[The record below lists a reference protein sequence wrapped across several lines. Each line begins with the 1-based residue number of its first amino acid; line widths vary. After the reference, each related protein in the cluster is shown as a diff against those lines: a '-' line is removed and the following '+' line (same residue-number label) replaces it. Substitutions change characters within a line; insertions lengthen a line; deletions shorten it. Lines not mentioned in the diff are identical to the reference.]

1 MGAKNRQIVAELT
14 VCALGSFSVRAAGKP
29 LIFRTK
35 KSRGLLAYLALGQG
49 QMYAREH
56 LASLLWGDSSDE
68 QARHSLRQA
77 LSDLRKA
84 LPRVRPEILRS
95 DPDGVAL
102 TPTAV
107 ELDVATFERL
117 VAIGTPQTLAEA
129 AELYRGL
136 LLQGLSFK
144 EESWEEWLRT
154 ERERLQELAVGAL
167 KKLLAHHTEIGA
179 GEAAIQIARRLLV
192 LDPHDE
198 AVHRSLMRLYL
209 GQGRRASALQ
219 QYQVC
224 LQTLQRELGVE
235 PEAETRLLY
244 QEMLPQRVQ
253 SPQAPE
259 GAAPRV
265 GRRPQRAPR
274 PLRASRSTPVAP
286 LVGRAPE
293 LDRLNRAMKSAW
305 AGRGQLVAILGEA
318 GIGKTRLLDELI
330 EIALR
335 RGAQVVLGRCYET
348 EQIFPFDPWVNL
360 LRTAIKGHELEGF
373 CPHWVSWASTP
384 LSRRGISCDSSMPS

>member
-1 MGAKNRQIVAELT
+1 MAELT
-14 VCALGSFSVRAAGKP
+14 VCILGGFSVRAAGKP
-29 LIFRTK
+29 LIFPTK

-49 QMYAREH
+49 QVYAREH
-56 LASLLWGDSSDE
+56 LAGLLWGDSSDE

-84 LPRVRPEILRS
+84 LPRARPEILRS

-102 TPTAV
+102 NPTA
-107 ELDVATFERL
+107 LDVAAFERF
-117 VAIGTPQTLAEA
+117 VAEGTPQALARA
-129 AELYRGL
+129 AELYRGA

-144 EESWEEWLRT
+144 EEPWEEWLRA

-167 KKLLAHHTEIGA
+167 KKLLAHHTETGA
-179 GEAAIQIARRLLV
+179 GEAAIQVARRLLM

-244 QEMLPQRVQ
+244 QEMLPQRV
-253 SPQAPE
+253 P
-259 GAAPRV
+259 APRM
-265 GRRPQRAPR
+265 GRPQRAPR
-274 PLRASRSTPVAP
+274 PLCASPSTSVAF
-286 LVGRAPE
+286 LVGRAP
-293 LDRLNRAMKSAW
+293 
-305 AGRGQLVAILGEA
+305 
-318 GIGKTRLLDELI
+318 
-330 EIALR
+330 
-335 RGAQVVLGRCYET
+335 
-348 EQIFPFDPWVNL
+348 
-360 LRTAIKGHELEGF
+360 
-373 CPHWVSWASTP
+373 
-384 LSRRGISCDSSMPS
+384 